1 MAKADADDQ
10 QLFLST
16 VPQNIVVPQLEPQ
29 AYFGILDVR
38 PDTIKEPPRFTE
50 PATLEAMS
58 NLGILSY
65 DLVPKD
71 PADYEK
77 NDISLQ
83 IQVQIELERRRLAT
97 FEKIITERQLILNRQ
112 MGNQKKPENEPARKK
127 RRNNRKN
134 IKNLA
139 KTSESL
145 TKTTKRPKAKSD
157 LSFEPREKRQQK
169 LPSLIRKKKINASAA
184 NAKDNDDNLM
194 KLNTNRRVKTKSV
207 IDLRM
212 QRASITKKR
221 NEEAK
226 VNNALNALKKVEA
239 VEQRKK
245 EMRMKQQ
252 ALIKEKAQ
260 IRMERL
266 AKKEARAEAN
276 ISKRKE
282 VAKTEMMR
290 QEQQYS
296 KIREREMKKYEKE
309 HQKRMQ
315 KVYGQRPNN
324 NNNNAKSKSSLAE
337 LRKKL
342 IASKL
347 SFESNPPKQTA
358 QSKPPSKI
366 SYAPNNPP
374 KNNYYSKASS
384 KSQSKNS
391 NLNTQRKNISKNIS
405 RTQNLQVKPIEK
417 ATFSFESKSK
427 SKPIVPAKGSHIP
440 CFRPRK

>member
-1 MAKADADDQ
+1 MEKADGDDQ

-16 VPQNIVVPQLEPQ
+16 VPQNIVVPQLDSQ
-29 AYFGILDVR
+29 SYFGILDVR

-77 NDISLQ
+77 DDISLQ
-83 IQVQIELERRRLAT
+83 IQIQIELERRRLAT
-97 FEKIITERQLILNRQ
+97 FEKIITERQLILNKQ
-112 MGNQKKPENEPARKK
+112 IVKENKQDSNNNLSNRKK
-127 RRNNRKN
+127 RRNNRRN

-145 TKTTKRPKAKSD
+145 TKTTKRKNDISLEPKETKQ
-157 LSFEPREKRQQK
+157 KK
-169 LPSLIRKKKINASAA
+169 LPLIRKKKINVSDVNLKA
-184 NAKDNDDNLM
+184 NDKNEM
-194 KLNTNRRVKTKSV
+194 KLNTNRRMKTKSV
-207 IDLRM
+207 VDIRM
-212 QRASITKKR
+212 ERASMTKKK

-226 VNNALNALKKVEA
+226 INNALMALKKVEA

-245 EMRMKQQ
+245 ELRMKQQ

-260 IRMERL
+260 LRLERL
-266 AKKEARAEAN
+266 AKKEARAEES
-276 ISKRKE
+276 ISKKKE

-315 KVYGQRPNN
+315 KVYGQKQNKE
-324 NNNNAKSKSSLAE
+324 KSKSSLAE

-342 IASKL
+342 VASKL
-347 SFESNPPKQTA
+347 SFAPNSPKQKS
-358 QSKPPSKI
+358 QSKPPSKL
-366 SYAPNNPP
+366 SYNQNSASINNS
-374 KNNYYSKASS
+374 YYKYGS
-384 KSQSKNS
+384 KSETNKNS
-391 NLNTQRKNISKNIS
+391 NLNAKRKNISKNIS
-405 RTQNLQVKPIEK
+405 QTQNLVPKPLEK
-417 ATFSFESKSK
+417 NTYFYDSKSK

-440 CFRPRK
+440 CLRPRK